1 MPMPSLKYYNSSC
14 AACACSNR
22 PGTACMRFQ
31 TRKSNA
37 LRTIRKGFMPLSR
50 LRFKTTLMALA
61 MFAIFSFGLTKLF
74 LLRFEAGD
82 VYPPYSSL
90 RSDPLGTRV
99 LFESLNQMEA
109 GTARRHFRPLDKIDF
124 DPDKTVL
131 LCGLPEESASHMRGL
146 DWERMLSSLAQ
157 NGGRLVLSFSAT
169 AQRRKPQADTA
180 ADAQTAPVDEDKNA
194 PPAPDPQTSGP
205 EELHPEQDQWQG
217 LDALGIKIA
226 RAVGKSTGAAQRVAA
241 ENPARLLPAE
251 LPWRGALYF
260 DALQDGWQTLYTLD
274 GKAVLVERHWG
285 NGTLVMMAD
294 SYLLSNEAMRKERF
308 VDLLAWL
315 LKPPNGVLV
324 DESHLGLTQ
333 QSGIAGL
340 ALKYRLQGVIAV
352 VILLTVLLI
361 WQQTAIFAPRPRDP
375 KASDGRENPTGID
388 GDTAD
393 GLTHLMRQHIA
404 EAQLLQICYERW
416 IDSAAA
422 ATLPEEKKA
431 HVKALI
437 TAYQQAPRAQDP
449 VAIYRH
455 ICQSLKQGKIL

>member
-1 MPMPSLKYYNSSC
+1 MSS
-14 AACACSNR
+14 
-22 PGTACMRFQ
+22 
-31 TRKSNA
+31 
-37 LRTIRKGFMPLSR
+37 

-61 MFAIFSFGLTKLF
+61 MFAIFGFGLTKLF

-90 RSDPLGTRV
+90 RSDPLGIRV

-124 DPDKTVL
+124 EPDTTVL
-131 LCGLPEESASHMRGL
+131 LCGMPEESASHMRGL
-146 DWERMLSSLAQ
+146 DWERMLSALAQ
-157 NGGRLVLSFSAT
+157 NGGRLVMSFSAS
-169 AQRRKPQADTA
+169 ARRLKPQADTA
-180 ADAQTAPVDEDKNA
+180 ADAPKAPAEEDKDA
-194 PPAPDPQTSGP
+194 PPEPEPQTPGP

-217 LDALGIKIA
+217 LDALGIKLA
-226 RAVGKSTGAAQRVAA
+226 RAVGKGADAAQLVATGS
-241 ENPARLLPAE
+241 PVRLPAE

-274 GKAVLVERHWG
+274 GKAVLVERPWG

-315 LKPPNGVLV
+315 LKPPNRVLV

-333 QSGIAGL
+333 QPGIAGL
-340 ALKYRLQGVIAV
+340 VLKYRLQGVIAV
-352 VILLTVLLI
+352 VALLTVLLI

-375 KASDGRENPTGID
+375 EASDGRQAPTGID
-388 GDTAD
+388 GDTAH
-393 GLTHLMRQHIA
+393 GLKHLMRQHIA
-404 EAQLLQICYERW
+404 AEQLLQICYERW
-416 IDSAAA
+416 IGSAAA

-449 VAIYRH
+449 VEIYRH
-455 ICQSLKQGKIL
+455 ICQSLKRGKIL